1 MIFGYCR
8 VSRPSQRI
16 ERQITNITR
25 IYPDAVIIK
34 EIHTRTSMDGRKEW
48 AKLMRKV
55 RRGDVLVFDSV
66 SRMSG
71 NEEEGFAE
79 YKRLFELG
87 VELEFLNEPT
97 INTSLL
103 RDAQRHQ
110 IALTNTEIDPI
121 IRGINEFMWNYSER
135 LVKAAFAQAQKE
147 VDDLRKRTR
156 EGIREA
162 ASQGKQIGRPPNKI
176 YTTKKYLAAKPIILK
191 HCKEFGGQLK
201 DTEVIAIAKIDRKS
215 YYKYKSLIREEL
227 AMRNK

>member
-25 IYPDAVIIK
+25 IYPDAIIIK

-55 RRGDVLVFDSV
+55 RAGDVLVFDSV

-71 NEEEGFAE
+71 NEEEGFNE
-79 YKRLFELG
+79 YKRLFEMG

-103 RDAQRHQ
+103 RDAQKHQ
-110 IALTNTEIDPI
+110 IA
-121 IRGINEFMWNYSER
+121 
-135 LVKAAFAQAQKE
+135 
-147 VDDLRKRTR
+147 
-156 EGIREA
+156 
-162 ASQGKQIGRPPNKI
+162 
-176 YTTKKYLAAKPIILK
+176 
-191 HCKEFGGQLK
+191 
-201 DTEVIAIAKIDRKS
+201 
-215 YYKYKSLIREEL
+215 
-227 AMRNK
+227 